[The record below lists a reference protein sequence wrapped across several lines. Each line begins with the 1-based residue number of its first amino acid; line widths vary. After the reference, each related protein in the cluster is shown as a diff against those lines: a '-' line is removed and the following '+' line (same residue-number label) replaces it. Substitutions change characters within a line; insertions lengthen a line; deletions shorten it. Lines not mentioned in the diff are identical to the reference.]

1 MIPQSPFCLRGRP
14 RRAMRRDAAMLDSFP
29 CLLTPASKSRKQILT
44 VQLSGSRGIHTLKSW
59 IDDSDVKL
67 YIFASVLCICMFIYI
82 NICMYMH
89 ICRIT
94 INLVMDMW
102 WMEGLLNPAVLD
114 MSILCWGLSSFES
127 STGGKRGV
135 MLVVTQKAELEWEVK
150 ATKPF
155 NKLGWNGFKYCW
167 YVGP

>member
-1 MIPQSPFCLRGRP
+1 
-14 RRAMRRDAAMLDSFP
+14 
-29 CLLTPASKSRKQILT
+29 
-44 VQLSGSRGIHTLKSW
+44 
-59 IDDSDVKL
+59 
-67 YIFASVLCICMFIYI
+67 
-82 NICMYMH
+82 MYMH
-89 ICRIT
+89 ICIIT

-135 MLVVTQKAELEWEVK
+135 VLVVTQKAELEWEAK

-155 NKLGWNGFKYCW
+155 NKLGWNGFKW